1 MQYQIYTSGNNRYR
15 SLIPQHYSI
24 IITYIVNKFEVQMD
38 YFLFLLS
45 TYWII
50 GFFIALISVTYIYLS
65 IVYSYWKRR
74 GIPSPKTTWLLG
86 SYGTRWK
93 EPQGYIELEWYKKY
107 GRIFGIYEGLNP
119 ILMVSEPELIK
130 NILIRDFNKI
140 PNQKRW
146 KFGDRIIDNMVIT
159 MEDEEWR
166 RVKSTLT
173 PIFSIAKIKK
183 CDQKSFLRYFNVFI
197 MDSISRCAF
206 NMVIDSHEYV
216 KNPFVIAVTNIFSSV
231 PWRNLMLAIFPK
243 LSELLKLSVADTKS
257 TSFLYKTVLE
267 ILEKRKMHENEKYDD
282 LLQWMLESSGSENID
297 EKSNYNTSKNKYL
310 TRDEIIS
317 QCILFFIVGFV
328 TTAANINF
336 IVYSLA
342 LNPECQEKLAKELQE
357 NLQNQEE
364 LEYEDVQNLPYLDA
378 VISETLRYYS
388 PTPKVIRMGHE
399 DYHLEGTD
407 IVVPKNIMIGIP
419 IYAIHQ
425 DEEWFPN
432 PKKFDPERFLPENRN
447 LIRPYTYFPFG
458 LGPRSCLGMKFSQLE
473 MKLCLANV
481 FRHFRFC
488 LCEESKLVMDF
499 NSGFEVHSPKEAI
512 LKVECRN

>member
-1 MQYQIYTSGNNRYR
+1 
-15 SLIPQHYSI
+15 
-24 IITYIVNKFEVQMD
+24 MD

-50 GFFIALISVTYIYLS
+50 GFFIALISVTYIYFS

-74 GIPSPKTTWLLG
+74 GIPSPKTMWLLG

-140 PNQKRW
+140 PNQRRW
-146 KFGDRIIDNMVIT
+146 QFGDRIIDNMVIT

-166 RVKSTLT
+166 RLKTTLT
-173 PIFSIAKIKK
+173 PIFSIAKVKK
-183 CDQKSFLRYFNVFI
+183 LIPKINKCVKALENNLYEVANKGKPVDYTQYFNVFI

-206 NMVIDSHEYV
+206 NMVIDSHDYV
-216 KNPFVIAVTNIFSSV
+216 KNPFVNAVANIFSSV

-282 LLQWMLESSGSENID
+282 FLQWMLESSGSENID
-297 EKSNYNTSKNKYL
+297 EKSNYDTSKNKYV

-328 TTAANINF
+328 TTAANVNF

-357 NLQNQEE
+357 KLQNKEE
-364 LEYEDVQNLPYLDA
+364 LQYEDVQNLSYLDA

-388 PTPKVIRMGHE
+388 PVPKVIRMGHE

-432 PKKFDPERFLPENRN
+432 PKKFDPERFLPENKKF
-447 LIRPYTYFPFG
+447 IRPYTYFPFG

-481 FRHFRFC
+481 YRHFRLS

-512 LKVECRN
+512 LKIERRN

>member
-1 MQYQIYTSGNNRYR
+1 MEFTTN
-15 SLIPQHYSI
+15 
-24 IITYIVNKFEVQMD
+24 
-38 YFLFLLS
+38 YFQP
-45 TYWII
+45 YWII
-50 GFFIALISVTYIYLS
+50 GFFIALISFIYTYLS

-140 PNQKRW
+140 PNERRW
-146 KFGDRIIDNMVIT
+146 KFGDRIIDNMLIT
-159 MEDEEWR
+159 MEDEAWR

-173 PIFSIAKIKK
+173 PIFSIAKIRKLIPKINK
-183 CDQKSFLRYFNVFI
+183 CVKALEENLYEVAKDGKPVNCTQHFNVFV
-197 MDSISRCAF
+197 MDSVSRCAF
-206 NMVIDSHEYV
+206 NMIIDSHDYV
-216 KNPFVIAVTNIFSSV
+216 KNPFVNSISNIFSSV
-231 PWRNLMLAIFPK
+231 PWRHLMLAIFPK
-243 LSELLKLSVADTKS
+243 LSKFLKLSFADTKM
-257 TSFLYKTVLE
+257 TSFLYNTVLDL
-267 ILEKRKMHENEKYDD
+267 LEKRKLHEKEKYDD
-282 LLQWMLESSGSENID
+282 FLQWMLESSGYETKDQKFGSNTTEN
-297 EKSNYNTSKNKYL
+297 KHL

-317 QCILFFIVGFV
+317 QCIMFFLVGFV

-342 LNPECQEKLAKELQE
+342 LNPECQENLAKELQE
-357 NLQNQEE
+357 KLQNKEE
-364 LEYEDVQNLPYLDA
+364 LQYEDVQNLPYLDA

-388 PTPKVIRMGHE
+388 PVSKVIRMGHE

-407 IVVPKNIMIGIP
+407 IVVPKNMMIAIP

-481 FRHFRFC
+481 FRHFRFR

-499 NSGFEVHSPKEAI
+499 SFGLDIHSPKEVI
-512 LKVECRN
+512 LKMECRN

>member
-1 MQYQIYTSGNNRYR
+1 MEFT
-15 SLIPQHYSI
+15 
-24 IITYIVNKFEVQMD
+24 TK
-38 YFLFLLS
+38 YFQP
-45 TYWII
+45 YWII
-50 GFFIALISVTYIYLS
+50 GLFIALICIIYTYLS

-130 NILIRDFNKI
+130 NILIKNFNKM
-140 PNQKRW
+140 PNQRRW

-183 CDQKSFLRYFNVFI
+183 LIPKINECVKALEENLYEVAKDGKPVNCTQ
-197 MDSISRCAF
+197 CAF
-206 NMVIDSHEYV
+206 NMVIDSRDYV
-216 KNPFVIAVTNIFSSV
+216 KNPFVNSISNVFSSV
-231 PWRNLMLAIFPK
+231 PWRHLMFAIFPK
-243 LSELLKLSVADTKS
+243 LSEILKLSFVDTKM

-267 ILEKRKMHENEKYDD
+267 LLEKRKMHEKEKYDD
-282 LLQWMLESSGSENID
+282 FLQWMLESSGYETKD
-297 EKSNYNTSKNKYL
+297 QKSGSNTTENKYL

-317 QCILFFIVGFV
+317 QCILFFIVGFF

-364 LEYEDVQNLPYLDA
+364 LQYEDVQNLPYLDA

-388 PTPKVIRMGHE
+388 PVSKVIRMGHE

-407 IVVPKNIMIGIP
+407 IVVPKNMMIGIP

-425 DEEWFPN
+425 DQEWFPN
-432 PKKFDPERFLPENRN
+432 PKNFNPERFLPENRN

-488 LCEESKLVMDF
+488 LCEESKMVMDF
-499 NSGFEVHSPKEAI
+499 SFGLDVHSPKEVI
-512 LKVECRN
+512 LKMECRN